1 MLSISISH
9 GGGFMD
15 IKLWTKALIIAYP
28 KAEQRME
35 KLKMKAD
42 YYIKSCFGSNR
53 DAEVELTTLYNIISN
68 CKRIEYL
75 LSILNDIIAKY
86 ENDSDFKIMLMR
98 YRDEKSF
105 ADIAS
110 DNSLNI
116 RTVFRKCDKAFE
128 VISEELLDMGIDEFR
143 CNELWGDDL
152 LIKSVIKIMAD
163 KKRNTYVARNKSDD
177 KTNVNELDITLR
189 GKEKN
194 YVSI

>member
-1 MLSISISH
+1 
-9 GGGFMD
+9 MD

-35 KLKMKAD
+35 NLKKKAD
-42 YYIKSCFGSNR
+42 CYIKSCFGSNR

-75 LSILNDIIAKY
+75 ISILSDILAKY
-86 ENDSDFKIMLMR
+86 ENEIDFKIMLMR

-105 ADIAS
+105 ADIATE
-110 DNSLNI
+110 NSLNI

-128 VISEELLDMGIDEFR
+128 AISEELLDMGIDEYR

-152 LIKSVIKIMAD
+152 LIKSVIKLMAD
-163 KKRNTYVARNKSDD
+163 KKRNTYTMSSKSDNKSIA
-177 KTNVNELDITLR
+177 KELDVILR
-189 GKEKN
+189 GSKN
-194 YVSI
+194 NYIGI

>member
-35 KLKMKAD
+35 KLKTKAD

-128 VISEELLDMGIDEFR
+128 VISEELLDMGIDEYR

-152 LIKSVIKIMAD
+152 LIKSVIKLMAD

-177 KTNVNELDITLR
+177 KTNVNELDVTLR
-189 GKEKN
+189 GKEN
-194 YVSI
+194 YYIGI